1 MEPIWNFKDGS
12 YGNYGSMSTISVSAG
27 TIFGRM
33 KGSISYRMPVFK
45 GIQVTRG
52 DAKVV
57 LRIYSENLKYFT
69 ENAIGGVFTND
80 PKHH

>member
-1 MEPIWNFKDGS
+1 
-12 YGNYGSMSTISVSAG
+12 
-27 TIFGRM
+27 
-33 KGSISYRMPVFK
+33 MPVFK

>member
-1 MEPIWNFKDGS
+1 
-12 YGNYGSMSTISVSAG
+12 MS
-27 TIFGRM
+27 
-33 KGSISYRMPVFK
+33 VFK

-57 LRIYSENLKYFT
+57 LRICSENLNYFT
-69 ENAIGGVFTND
+69 ENAFDGVFTND